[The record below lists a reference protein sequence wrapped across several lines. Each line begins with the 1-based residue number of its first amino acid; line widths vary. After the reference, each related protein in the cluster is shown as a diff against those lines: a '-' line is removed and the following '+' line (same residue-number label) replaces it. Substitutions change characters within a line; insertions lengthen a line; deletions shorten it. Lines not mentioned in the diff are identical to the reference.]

1 MFYMIWLNIF
11 MLFLIWWLN
20 WPHEV
25 MLLLLFSLKQGAFY
39 AHVLCCSVCLF
50 ILFIHICVALCSV
63 LVHPVCTYVII
74 ICVVLAGFKFV
85 LHSALCWLIFLLFYF
100 LFYKDAN
107 RECGYWWGLA
117 YINYCVMS
125 YVALLQ
131 YVKDVVQN
139 DLSFLGLLI
148 DVVIG

>member
-1 MFYMIWLNIF
+1 MASNKIQTCYVLYDLVNIF

-39 AHVLCCSVCLF
+39 AHVLCCCVCLF

-85 LHSALCWLIFLLFYF
+85 LHSALCWLIFPLFYF
-100 LFYKDAN
+100 LFYKK
-107 RECGYWWGLA
+107 
-117 YINYCVMS
+117 YCVMS